1 MRYWR
6 EEKEKLKLR
15 LTSSKKDVKL
25 TAYEEYFSQD
35 VVAKEKLTVKVNGKE
50 IGRFAESCGD
60 ETLNW
65 IQSTFPAEVEIG
77 CSRNL

>member
-1 MRYWR
+1 VRYWR

-50 IGRFAESCGD
+50 IGKGAIVS
-60 ETLNW
+60 W
-65 IQSTFPAEVEIG
+65 IQSTFPAELEIR